1 MTAAAS
7 LAAADHTPFP
17 AIDAVVILDVVHYID
32 IADQNALLARVRQA
46 LSSGGCLLLRV
57 ADASMRS
64 GFRNSQWIDRVVT
77 FVRGHRVMPAFCRAL
92 AQWKQQLESLGF
104 EVQARPMSQRTPFAN
119 VLLVAR
125 IPIERKS

>member
-1 MTAAAS
+1 
-7 LAAADHTPFP
+7 
-17 AIDAVVILDVVHYID
+17 
-32 IADQNALLARVRQA
+32 
-46 LSSGGCLLLRV
+46 
-57 ADASMRS
+57 MRS

-125 IPIERKS
+125 IPTERKS